1 MGEFYYNDQ
10 WRLLN
15 NENKDKSSNYSM
27 SFDSSSSQYVDIS
40 GGSIDLGT
48 NSTIS
53 LWVNLTGSYGYALLG
68 ENSYVSDYLLYID
81 SNKIYFRVGSGYLEW
96 SNSSDITSGNWH
108 NILITRNNS
117 NVAELFIDGQSKGTE
132 STWAGTNPGTT
143 TTKFDRIGARHGT
156 LNSTQG
162 KIDHISVFDY
172 VLSNSQISDL
182 YGNSTNGVG
191 DPMSLSTKPVAYYK
205 LGEKAAF
212 NGSEYLVTN
221 SASEVFSPYAL
232 DFDGTDYIQ
241 TGGLTIGN
249 TFTFSL
255 WFNTNTTP
263 SMRTLL
269 GTLNYHTGSTGN
281 AGNFVFRI
289 SDSTT
294 ISFFSYDASSNSES
308 ISATIPAITN
318 GEWYHLALTNDGT
331 NGKIYLNGSPITTTG
346 GNTKTLDDLS
356 NGLNIG
362 DDTTSHSNNPFNGKL
377 SNVSIWNATLTSSQI
392 LELYNSGKPSDLNT
406 HSAASNLVG
415 WWQLGAN
422 SSFNSQWTV
431 LDEVGTSN
439 GTSNGMAEND
449 LVNGPGTTANGLSSG
464 MGSGDNV
471 IGEAPYSTA
480 NALSIDMGV
489 DARTDDTPS

>member
-1 MGEFYYNDQ
+1 MGEFYNDQ

-172 VLSNSQISDL
+172 VLSSSQISDL

-191 DPMSLSTKPVAYYK
+191 NPMSLSTKPVAYYK

-232 DFDGTDYIQ
+232 EFDGTNDYIDSSFS
-241 TGGLTIGN
+241 GN
-249 TFTFSL
+249 VYACSL
-255 WFNTNTTP
+255 WFKP
-263 SMRTLL
+263 S
-269 GTLNYHTGSTGN
+269 SVIN
-281 AGNFVFRI
+281 AG
-289 SDSTT
+289 DALQYL
-294 ISFFSYDASSNSES
+294 ISFGGNWDGVILGEMTGQLSNELILITDTSITGRSAYTASGGS
-308 ISATIPAITN
+308 ISA
-318 GEWYHLALTNDGT
+318 EWHHLCLNWSGSVYEIWLDGA
-331 NGKIYLNGSPITTTG
+331 NVQNATTG
-346 GNTKTLDDLS
+346 TPTLINAS
-356 NGLNIG
+356 AIQIG
-362 DDTTSHSNNPFNGKL
+362 RRSTSSYYNFDGSL

-439 GTSNGMAEND
+439 GTSYGMAEND
-449 LVNGPGTTANGLSSG
+449 LVNGPETTANGLSSG
-464 MGSGDNV
+464 MGSGNNV